1 MGKGGGSGGDHTGAQ
16 GGGGGGHS
24 GGHGGGAHHGGGGG
38 GGAHHG
44 GGGHSA
50 PAHTGGGDGGGKGSG
65 SGGFHQVNT
74 SGAPI
79 YRADPG
85 HANPAAA
92 GYVQV
97 NQGGGAVMAKMD
109 GGSSTVQRVEDA
121 DGVRMQAE
129 FTRFIKEFKNDTG
142 ETVYHKE
149 AAELIQPER
158 NTLHVDMEHI
168 SYHSASLASSIELQ
182 FYRMYPFMCE
192 ALQLIVIE
200 SCEDAGDKLRLHK
213 KPVFVGFFN
222 ILQKHKLREL
232 TSAKI
237 GSLVR
242 IAGQIVRTHSV
253 HPEIALGTFTCAD
266 CGVVTKNVEQEFKYT
281 QPTKCLNAQCAN
293 RTRFDLNI
301 DESSFVD
308 FQKIRIQETQA
319 ELPRG
324 AIPRCFD
331 VVVRGEMVEGV
342 QPGDRCDLV
351 GSLIVI
357 PDVAQLA
364 TPGVRAESNN
374 KTGRGNQEAGA
385 GLTGLKSLG
394 VRDLNHR
401 LAFLACHISSSTATF
416 GGKDFSH
423 EDISHIDLWK
433 QMTTDE
439 QKILKEMSED
449 KEIARN
455 LIDSL
460 FPNIFGNEEIK
471 LGILLMLFGGVAKRS
486 ESEGTT
492 LRGDIN
498 VCLVGD
504 PSTSKSQ
511 FLKTVEE
518 FCPRAIYTSGKASSA
533 AGLTAAVVKDEES
546 FEFVIE
552 AGALMLADNGV
563 CCIDEFD
570 KMAVHD
576 QVAIHEA
583 MEQQTISITKA
594 GVKAT
599 LNARASILAAAN
611 PIGGRYDRS
620 RPLRQNVAMTA
631 PIMSRFD
638 LFFVLID
645 ECNESVDYAIARRI
659 LDNHRAL
666 ASHTTK
672 ATKYTKD
679 DIQKY
684 IMFAKCFK
692 PKMSAETGDEF
703 MKAYVKM
710 RLNDSANAFS
720 SSWRITV
727 RQLESLI
734 RLSEALA
741 RMYCSSHVTAAH
753 IAQATKLLTKS
764 VVRVEQADIDL
775 DDSFNNGDE
784 VVEEN
789 KENEND
795 RMEEEQEK
803 IDPSKLRIKYD
814 LYKKLSEML
823 IRHCRADEEVLGDDY
838 NGVKQ
843 SDLVSWYLEMIESEL
858 DSETDYHT
866 QKSICERVIKRL
878 IHEDKI
884 LIELETG
891 VDPSLV
897 VHPNYV
903 IGDEE

>member
-1 MGKGGGSGGDHTGAQ
+1 MGKGGGSGGGHTGAQ

-24 GGHGGGAHHGGGGG
+24 GGHGGGHSGGG

-44 GGGHSA
+44 GGGGGGGHHGGGGHSA
-50 PAHTGGGDGGGKGSG
+50 PAHAGGGGGGGKGSG

-97 NQGGGAVMAKMD
+97 NQGGGAWLKWTEVHRLCRGLKMPMA
-109 GGSSTVQRVEDA
+109 
-121 DGVRMQAE
+121 
-129 FTRFIKEFKNDTG
+129 FKNDAG

-149 AAELIQPER
+149 AAELVQPER
-158 NTLHVDMEHI
+158 NTLHVDMEHV
-168 SYHSASLASSIELQ
+168 SSHSASLASSIELQ

-232 TSAKI
+232 TSSKI

-281 QPTKCLNAQCAN
+281 QPTKCSNAQCAN

-672 ATKYTKD
+672 STKYTKD

-692 PKMSAETGDEF
+692 PKMSAETGDAF

-775 DDSFNNGDE
+775 DDSFNNDDE

-789 KENEND
+789 KENENG

-891 VDPSLV
+891 ADPSLV

-903 IGDEE
+903 IVYAIYIIYKIS

>member
-1 MGKGGGSGGDHTGAQ
+1 GEGENGRRRGREGGGGGSHCRGEGGGEGGKGGGGSG
-16 GGGGGGHS
+16 S
-24 GGHGGGAHHGGGGG
+24 KGGGGG
-38 GGAHHG
+38 GGSCK
-44 GGGHSA
+44 GGGH
-50 PAHTGGGDGGGKGSG
+50 HGGGGKGSG
-65 SGGFHQVNT
+65 HSGFTQVNT

-79 YRADPG
+79 FRAGPV
-85 HANPAAA
+85 HANSASA
-92 GYVQV
+92 GFVQI
-97 NQGGGAVMAKMD
+97 NKGGGAVKDGMD
-109 GGSSTVQRVEDA
+109 GASTVQRVEDV

-129 FTRFIKEFKNDTG
+129 FTRFINEFKNEVG
-142 ETVYHKE
+142 EKVYLKE
-149 AAELIQPER
+149 AAQLVQPER
-158 NTLHVDMEHI
+158 NTLHVDMEDVN
-168 SYHSASLASSIELQ
+168 SHSASLASSIQLQ

-200 SCEDAGDKLRLHK
+200 SCEDKSERLRLHK
-213 KPVFVGFFN
+213 KPLFVGFFN
-222 ILQKHKLREL
+222 VLQKHKLREL

-253 HPEIALGTFTCAD
+253 HPEIAMGTFECLD
-266 CGVVTKNVEQEFKYT
+266 CGVITKNVEQEFKYT
-281 QPTKCLNAQCAN
+281 LPTKCSNPQCAN
-293 RTRFDLNI
+293 RTRFDLNM

-351 GSLIVI
+351 GTLIVI

-364 TPGVRAESNN
+364 TPGVRAETNN
-374 KTGRGNQEAGA
+374 KTGRSNQEAGA

-401 LAFLACHISSSTATF
+401 LAFLACHVASSTATF

-423 EDISHIDLWK
+423 EDISHLELWK
-433 QMTTDE
+433 QMTSDE
-439 QKILKEMSED
+439 QRTLKKMSED
-449 KEIARN
+449 KEITRN
-455 LIDSL
+455 LVDSL

-486 ESEGTT
+486 EGEGTT

-504 PSTSKSQ
+504 PSTAKSQ

-645 ECNESVDYAIARRI
+645 ECNEVVDLSIARRI
-659 LDNHRAL
+659 LDNHRSL

-672 ATKYTKD
+672 ETKYTKD

-692 PKMSAETGDEF
+692 PKMSPECGDAF
-703 MKAYVKM
+703 KSAYVKM
-710 RLNDSANAFS
+710 RLNDSANAYS

-741 RMYCSSHVTAAH
+741 RLHCSSHVTAAH
-753 IAQATKLLTKS
+753 IAQATKLLSKS
-764 VVRVEQADIDL
+764 VVRVEQSDIDL
-775 DDSFNNGDE
+775 DDSFENDE
-784 VVEEN
+784 IVEEN
-789 KENEND
+789 KENEEAMDTD
-795 RMEEEQEK
+795 R
-803 IDPSKLRIKYD
+803 DPKVDSAKLRVKYE

-823 IRHCRADEEVLGDDY
+823 IRHCRADEDKMGEDY

-843 SDLVSWYLEMIESEL
+843 SALVSWYLEMIESEL
-858 DSETDYHT
+858 DTEDAYHT

-878 IHEDKI
+878 IHDDKI
-884 LIELETG
+884 LLELETG
-891 VDPSLV
+891 ADPSLV

-903 IGDEE
+903 IEDDE

>member
-1 MGKGGGSGGDHTGAQ
+1 
-16 GGGGGGHS
+16 
-24 GGHGGGAHHGGGGG
+24 
-38 GGAHHG
+38 
-44 GGGHSA
+44 
-50 PAHTGGGDGGGKGSG
+50 
-65 SGGFHQVNT
+65 
-74 SGAPI
+74 
-79 YRADPG
+79 
-85 HANPAAA
+85 
-92 GYVQV
+92 
-97 NQGGGAVMAKMD
+97 
-109 GGSSTVQRVEDA
+109 SSTVTYRMDGASSTAQRVEDA

-129 FTRFIKEFKNDTG
+129 FTRFINEFKNDAG
-142 ETVYHKE
+142 EKVYLTE
-149 AAELIQPER
+149 STELVQPER
-158 NTLHVDMEHI
+158 NTLHVDMEDVH
-168 SYHSASLASSIELQ
+168 SHSASLASSIQLQ

-192 ALQLIVIE
+192 ALQLIVME
-200 SCEDAGDKLRLHK
+200 SCEDPTDRLRLHK
-213 KPVFVGFFN
+213 KPLFVGFFN
-222 ILQKHKLREL
+222 LIQKHKLREL
-232 TSAKI
+232 ISAKI

-242 IAGQIVRTHSV
+242 ISGQIVRTHAV
-253 HPEIALGTFTCAD
+253 HPEISLGTFECDD
-266 CGVVTKNVEQEFKYT
+266 CGVVAKNVEQEFKYT
-281 QPTKCLNAQCAN
+281 QPTKCSNPQCAN
-293 RTRFDLNI
+293 RIRFKLNM

-308 FQKIRIQETQA
+308 FQKIRIQETQV

-331 VVVRGEMVEGV
+331 VVVRGEMVESV

-364 TPGVRAESNN
+364 TPGVRAESNA
-374 KTGRGNQEAGA
+374 KTTGGRGPEAGA

-401 LAFLACHISSSTATF
+401 LAFLCCHISSSTATF

-423 EDISHIDLWK
+423 EEISHIELWK
-433 QMTTDE
+433 QMNASE
-439 QKILKEMSED
+439 QKKLKEMSED
-449 KEIARN
+449 KNIEKH

-460 FPNIFGNEEIK
+460 FPNVFGNEEIK
-471 LGILLMLFGGVAKRS
+471 LGILLMLFGGVPKRAQN
-486 ESEGTT
+486 EGTT

-504 PSTSKSQ
+504 PSTAKSQ

-518 FCPRAIYTSGKASSA
+518 FSPRAIYTSGKASSA

-620 RPLRQNVAMTA
+620 RPLKQNVAMTA

-638 LFFVLID
+638 LFFVLVD
-645 ECNESVDYAIARRI
+645 ECNEVVDYAIARRI
-659 LDNHRAL
+659 LDNHRSL
-666 ASHTTK
+666 ASHTIRE
-672 ATKYTKD
+672 TKYTRD
-679 DIQKY
+679 DIHKY

-692 PKMSAETGDEF
+692 PKMSPEAGDAF
-703 MKAYVKM
+703 KSAYVKM
-710 RLNDSANAFS
+710 RLNDSANSFS

-741 RMYCSSHVTAAH
+741 RLHCSSHVTADF
-753 IAQATKLLTKS
+753 INQATKLLTKS
-764 VVRVEQADIDL
+764 VVRVEQADVDL
-775 DDSFNNGDE
+775 DDSFDRE
-784 VVEEN
+784 EIVEEN
-789 KENEND
+789 KENED
-795 RMEEEQEK
+795 ERMEAANEK
-803 IDPSKLRIKYD
+803 VDPSKLRIKYD

-823 IRHCRADEEVLGDDY
+823 IRHCRADEDKMGDDF

-843 SDLVSWYLEMIESEL
+843 SELINWYLEMIESEL
-858 DSETDYHT
+858 DSEEAFHI
-866 QKSICERVIKRL
+866 QKSICERVVKRL

-884 LIELETG
+884 LLELESG
-891 VDPSLV
+891 ADPLLV

-903 IGDEE
+903 IADDE